1 VAVLAALELRAL
13 TRRYGERLAL
23 ADLTFTLEAGQT
35 LAVLGP
41 NGAGKT
47 TLLRLLATLL
57 RPHSGEIRV
66 LGHALPQESWAVRGR
81 IGLLGHEPLLYRELT
96 ARENLAFH
104 AALHGVEADRAE
116 QLLTAVGMERRA
128 DEPLRTLSRGMVQ
141 RVAVCRA
148 LLHDPELL
156 LLDEPRAN
164 LDPAA
169 NELVEPLIGRA
180 SGRTRVIVSH
190 DPAGLLAEADLVL
203 GLVRGRVR
211 LLAEPTAR
219 PRCADRALPM
229 SAPPTRT
236 VLSALLRKDLR
247 VELRSFESVPAMAL
261 FSVTTFVLFHFGLR
275 QDSLS
280 GDLASGV
287 LWVTLL
293 FASVSESTACS
304 SPTPSRAASTASC
317 SRRPTA
323 ARCCSPRRSR
333 CSPYLVILEL
343 VAVPA
348 FALLLLEP
356 SIGPALPGLLV
367 VLALADLGVAVIGTL
382 VGALAV
388 RTRARD
394 LLGPLLSLPMLV
406 PVVLGAARATEPLFA
421 THAGAL
427 PLRWLAILAL
437 YDLVFALI
445 AFALF
450 DFLLED

>member
-23 ADLTFTLEAGQT
+23 AELTLTLEAGQT

-57 RPHSGEIRV
+57 RPHAGEIRV

-104 AALHGVEADRAE
+104 AALHGAEAGRAE

-128 DEPLRTLSRGMVQ
+128 DEPMRTLSRGMVQ

-169 NELVEPLIGRA
+169 SELVEPLIGRS

-211 LLAEPTAR
+211 LLATP
-219 PRCADRALPM
+219 DALDP
-229 SAPPTRT
+229 
-236 VLSALLRKDLR
+236 SALT
-247 VELRSFESVPAMAL
+247 ELYR
-261 FSVTTFVLFHFGLR
+261 
-275 QDSLS
+275 
-280 GDLASGV
+280 
-287 LWVTLL
+287 
-293 FASVSESTACS
+293 
-304 SPTPSRAASTASC
+304 
-317 SRRPTA
+317 
-323 ARCCSPRRSR
+323 
-333 CSPYLVILEL
+333 
-343 VAVPA
+343 
-348 FALLLLEP
+348 
-356 SIGPALPGLLV
+356 
-367 VLALADLGVAVIGTL
+367 
-382 VGALAV
+382 
-388 RTRARD
+388 
-394 LLGPLLSLPMLV
+394 
-406 PVVLGAARATEPLFA
+406 
-421 THAGAL
+421 
-427 PLRWLAILAL
+427 
-437 YDLVFALI
+437 
-445 AFALF
+445 
-450 DFLLED
+450 

>member
-23 ADLTFTLEAGQT
+23 AELSFTLEAGQT

-66 LGHALPQESWAVRGR
+66 LGHSLPQESWAVRGR

-104 AALHGVEADRAE
+104 AGLHGVEAGRAE
-116 QLLTAVGMERRA
+116 QLLATVGMERRA

-169 NELVEPLIGRA
+169 SELVEPLIGRG

-190 DPAGLLAEADLVL
+190 DPAGALAEADLVL

-211 LLAEPTAR
+211 VLAAPDQLDGAALAE
-219 PRCADRALPM
+219 
-229 SAPPTRT
+229 
-236 VLSALLRKDLR
+236 
-247 VELRSFESVPAMAL
+247 
-261 FSVTTFVLFHFGLR
+261 
-275 QDSLS
+275 
-280 GDLASGV
+280 
-287 LWVTLL
+287 
-293 FASVSESTACS
+293 
-304 SPTPSRAASTASC
+304 
-317 SRRPTA
+317 
-323 ARCCSPRRSR
+323 
-333 CSPYLVILEL
+333 
-343 VAVPA
+343 
-348 FALLLLEP
+348 
-356 SIGPALPGLLV
+356 
-367 VLALADLGVAVIGTL
+367 
-382 VGALAV
+382 
-388 RTRARD
+388 
-394 LLGPLLSLPMLV
+394 
-406 PVVLGAARATEPLFA
+406 
-421 THAGAL
+421 
-427 PLRWLAILAL
+427 L
-437 YDLVFALI
+437 YR
-445 AFALF
+445 
-450 DFLLED
+450 